1 MSSARSGACRNATRR
16 RPSGRCRLRARVGR
30 ARRWRRDAARPRER
44 RRRPYGVVIDLI
56 HVAEYVCKAVPVFH
70 RHWRHRRGVRYLVRD
85 RMEFTGARRCYTV
98 PLFHPCAGPDP
109 PGGQLG
115 WSRGG
120 SEAPG
125 ATKPAAT
132 SNRTG
137 TSTTREYQRNHAQR
151 YADGIARPVSK
162 PPRRPPHHAFDRSS
176 SSCRAARMKPLGPST
191 KKSRTRRGIN
201 RLLATCCA

>member
-1 MSSARSGACRNATRR
+1 MRASSNGSSTDGARSGCAGSCKDTSINAPRGRPPVRSRGSTMSSARSGVCRNATRR
-16 RPSGRCRLRARVGR
+16 RPSGRCRLRARAGR

-70 RHWRHRRGVRYLVRD
+70 RHRRHRRGCGTWSATV
-85 RMEFTGARRCYTV
+85 MEFTGARWCYPV

-115 WSRGG
+115 WSRDG

-125 ATKPAAT
+125 ATKPAAI
-132 SNRTG
+132 SMRTG
-137 TSTTREYQRNHAQR
+137 TS
-151 YADGIARPVSK
+151 
-162 PPRRPPHHAFDRSS
+162 
-176 SSCRAARMKPLGPST
+176 
-191 KKSRTRRGIN
+191 RRGSTSGTTPSDT
-201 RLLATCCA
+201 LME